1 MQTLWLKFADDSTL
15 PQHFTD
21 EDKVKLQRVYDVQ
34 DANSVW
40 RRAAAALGFPA
51 ITDRDLLLRW
61 HNDAP
66 YINWSLMVEMVTSGW
81 VALIPAASGGFE
93 HVVKTNIFGLFHLLK
108 SQWKVGAYLAVH
120 LAPNYPLPV
129 GSDEQLVEST
139 ALGLA
144 LQSIMLRLPA
154 HTPQELATWL
164 SAPDSAPQKV
174 RRTVKEIQAI
184 QQRRTKL
191 SPAWEALFPHHL
203 EPKHL
208 LEAPAYFWDEPSHPL
223 PNPLPK
229 GEGTSATLPLLPV
242 GEGRGEGANKND
254 WQGLPVCAGQ
264 VTGKAILIKKVISSL
279 GALDPSDFPV
289 LVFPRARPETVE
301 LFPHA
306 SALLFAEGGAMSHAC
321 TVAREQGIPCITGLG
336 PDFFKRL
343 EEMGGVLWI
352 AMDGAAGTVKI
363 IQK

>member
-1 MQTLWLKFADDSTL
+1 LGTLWLKFADDTTL
-15 PQHFTD
+15 PQHFSD
-21 EDKVKLQRVYDVQ
+21 ADKKTLQRIYDLQ

-81 VALIPAASGGFE
+81 VALMPAANGVFE
-93 HVVKTNIFGLFHLLK
+93 HIVKTNVFGLFRLLK
-108 SQWKVGAYLAVH
+108 SQWKVGAYLATH
-120 LAPNYPLPV
+120 LAPDYPLPAS
-129 GSDEQLVEST
+129 SDEQLVEST

-184 QQRRTKL
+184 QKRRTLL

-203 EPKHL
+203 EPVHPKP
-208 LEAPAYFWDEPSHPL
+208 APAFFWDEP
-223 PNPLPK
+223 PK
-229 GEGTSATLPLLPV
+229 DAPAAPV
-242 GEGRGEGANKND
+242 ERAPIQND
-254 WQGLPVCAGQ
+254 WTGLPVCAGQ
-264 VTGKAILIKKVISSL
+264 VTGKAILIKKVVSNLHS
-279 GALDPSDFPV
+279 LDPSDFPV
-289 LVFPRARPETVE
+289 LVFPRAPPETVE
-301 LFPHA
+301 LFPQA

-336 PDFFKRL
+336 PDFFQRL
-343 EEMGGVLWI
+343 EEMAKESASLWI

-363 IQK
+363 ISK

>member
-40 RRAAAALGFPA
+40 RRAAAVLGFPVIA
-51 ITDRDLLLRW
+51 NRDLLLRW

-81 VALIPAASGGFE
+81 VALIPSPAGGYE
-93 HVVKTNIFGLFHLLK
+93 HIVKTNIFGLFRLLK
-108 SQWKVGAYLAVH
+108 SQWRVGAYLADR
-120 LAPNYPLPV
+120 LAPDRPLPATP
-129 GSDEQLVEST
+129 DEQLMEST

-154 HTPQELATWL
+154 HTPQELASWL
-164 SAPDSAPQKV
+164 AAPDSAPQKV

-184 QQRRTKL
+184 QKRRTQM
-191 SPAWEALFPHHL
+191 SSAWEELFPHHP
-203 EPKHL
+203 EPAHL
-208 LEAPAYFWDEPSHPL
+208 KPAPAFFWDEPPQD
-223 PNPLPK
+223 
-229 GEGTSATLPLLPV
+229 TAAAPV
-242 GEGRGEGANKND
+242 ERAPIQND
-254 WQGLPVCAGQ
+254 WTGLPVCAGQ
-264 VTGKAILIKKVISSL
+264 VTGRAILVRKVVSSL

-321 TVAREQGIPCITGLG
+321 TVAREQGIPCITALG
-336 PDFFKRL
+336 PDFFQRL
-343 EEMGGVLWI
+343 EEMGGSLWI

>member
-15 PQHFTD
+15 PQHFND
-21 EDKVKLQRVYDVQ
+21 EDKKKLQRIYDVQ
-34 DANSVW
+34 DAGSVW

-81 VALIPAASGGFE
+81 VALMPSASGGFE
-93 HVVKTNIFGLFHLLK
+93 HIVKTNLFGLFRLLK
-108 SQWKVGAYLAVH
+108 SQWKVGAYLAER
-120 LAPNYPLPV
+120 LTPDRPLPV
-129 GSDEQLVEST
+129 SSDEQLVEST

-164 SAPDSAPQKV
+164 AAPDSAPQKV

-184 QQRRTKL
+184 QKHRTLL
-191 SPAWEALFPHHL
+191 SPAWEELFPHHL
-203 EPKHL
+203 EPAHL
-208 LEAPAYFWDEPSHPL
+208 KPAPAYFWDEP
-223 PNPLPK
+223 PK
-229 GEGTSATLPLLPV
+229 DVTVAPV
-242 GEGRGEGANKND
+242 QRAPIQND
-254 WQGLPVCAGQ
+254 WTGLPVCAGQ
-264 VTGKAILIKKVISSL
+264 VTGKAILVRKVVSSL

-336 PDFFKRL
+336 PDFFQRL
-343 EEMGGVLWI
+343 EEMGGSLWI

-363 IQK
+363 IQR